1 MEISLN
7 QGNRLASL
15 LIEMRLDFSSKNLSP
30 GRRRCGEREGG
41 GRRKD
46 GGGEGW
52 GSGEDGLKM
61 RMVGE
66 ETSVLLKCAEVS
78 SFAAHVS
85 CATSRR
91 KRKIFFFLW

>member
-1 MEISLN
+1 MDNCVEISLN

-30 GRRRCGEREGG
+30 ARGRCGGEGRRREEER
-41 GRRKD
+41 
-46 GGGEGW
+46 W

-78 SFAAHVS
+78 PFAARVS